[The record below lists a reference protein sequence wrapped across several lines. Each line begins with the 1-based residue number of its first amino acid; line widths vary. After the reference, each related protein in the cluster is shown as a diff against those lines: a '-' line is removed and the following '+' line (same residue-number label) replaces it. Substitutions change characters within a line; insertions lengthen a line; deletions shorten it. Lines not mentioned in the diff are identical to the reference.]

1 MMVGLG
7 LGGSGLSQSPIAIV
21 IYWAVKIAFAVLVAY
36 FAKRRGYNFWVF
48 LVAAGL
54 FDIFASALI
63 LISLGQREDKTA

>member
-7 LGGSGLSQSPIAIV
+7 LDAPWLPQGPIAIV
-21 IYWAVKIAFAVLVAY
+21 LYWAFKIALAVLVAY

-63 LISLGQREDKTA
+63 LISLPQREDKTA

>member
-36 FAKRRGYNFWVF
+36 FQSVEGTISGCFW
-48 LVAAGL
+48 
-54 FDIFASALI
+54 
-63 LISLGQREDKTA
+63 

>member
-1 MMVGLG
+1 MMIGLG
-7 LGGSGLSQSPIAIV
+7 LGGSGLPQGPIAIV
-21 IYWAVKIAFAVLVAY
+21 LCWIVKIALAVLVAY

-63 LISLGQREDKTA
+63 LISLPQRGDETA

>member
-1 MMVGLG
+1 MMIGLG
-7 LGGSGLSQSPIAIV
+7 LGGSGLPQGPIAIV
-21 IYWAVKIAFAVLVAY
+21 LYWIVKIALAVFVAY

-63 LISLGQREDKTA
+63 LISLPQRDDKTA